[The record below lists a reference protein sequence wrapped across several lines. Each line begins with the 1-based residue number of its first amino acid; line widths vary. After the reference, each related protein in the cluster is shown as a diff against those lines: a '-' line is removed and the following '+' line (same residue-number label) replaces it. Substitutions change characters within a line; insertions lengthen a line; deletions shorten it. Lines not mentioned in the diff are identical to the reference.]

1 MKREILLVSSG
12 IFHPPLGGRRSIER
26 LLRGMAEQV
35 LAYSLSLE
43 RGEAAGDLERFAAV
57 VLYFHQSRISPA
69 ALERLESYV
78 RGGGGLLAIHSASA
92 SFKHEPRY
100 AALLGGRFVGH
111 GPVERFTLH
120 PAESDIFAGVG
131 DFSVVDELYLHEHPS
146 GIRVHYT
153 ARTGGQDVPVVW
165 TQDFGAGRVCCLGPG
180 HRAATVR
187 LPAFQAL
194 VRRGLLYAAGVV

>member
-12 IFHPPLGGRRSIER
+12 IFHPPLGGRRSLAR
-26 LLRGMAEQV
+26 LLGKMADQIF
-35 LAYSLSLE
+35 AHSQSLE
-43 RGEAAGDLERFAAV
+43 RREAADLSRFAAV

-69 ALERLESYV
+69 ALDRLEGYV

-92 SFKHEPRY
+92 SFKQEPRY

-120 PAESDIFAGVG
+120 QVESEIFGGVG
-131 DFSVVDELYLHEHPS
+131 DFSVMDELYLHEHPP

-165 TQDFGAGRVCCLGPG
+165 TQDYGPGRVCCLGPG

-194 VRRGLLYAAGVV
+194 VRRGLLYVAGVV